1 MSMVRCNANK
11 HFYDNNVHS
20 QCPYCTVA
28 YDTNLSDFN
37 GGTELIGQKTTP
49 FLEDQT
55 ELLNDFGPKT
65 EVPSHSYDN
74 TVRIYDND
82 GTVRLD
88 EQTHTEKVPTQ
99 ETLAMTNETPVA
111 PRREPIKTKV
121 FGFGNTA
128 INQQTVVEQQ
138 TTVNIPINSNLD
150 KLPVTGW
157 LVVIDGPGV
166 GLDFRLIQGENRI
179 GRDKEMEICLDFGD
193 ISDDMISRDSH
204 AIVVYDNHANVF
216 FVERGRS
223 RNMPLLNDRT
233 IRSGEDLKAGD
244 IIQVGKT
251 KLMLISFC
259 NESFK
264 WG

>member
-1 MSMVRCNANK
+1 MSMVRCSANK
-11 HFYDNNVHS
+11 HFYDTNVH
-20 QCPYCTVA
+20 QNCPYCTVA
-28 YDTNLSDFN
+28 YDGNLGNFGA
-37 GGTELIGQKTTP
+37 GGTELSADTMGVFQ
-49 FLEDQT
+49 D
-55 ELLNDFGPKT
+55 KT
-65 EVPSHSYDN
+65 EVVDSYGL
-74 TVRIYDND
+74 R
-82 GTVRLD
+82 
-88 EQTHTEKVPTQ
+88 TESPTQ
-99 ETLAMTNETPVA
+99 EQFHTVRVYENGPTEILDQNFVQGAFPMSNETPA
-111 PRREPIKTKV
+111 PTPARREPIKTKV
-121 FGFGNTA
+121 FGFNNSESQHTNEQVAVQISPNTDL
-128 INQQTVVEQQ
+128 
-138 TTVNIPINSNLD
+138 S

-157 LVVIDGPGV
+157 LVIIDGPGV

-193 ISDDMISRDSH
+193 ISDDMVSRDSH

-251 KLMLISFC
+251 KLMLVSFC